1 MANNFYKNFGKVVK
15 NSTSTNKSKTNK
27 NTSNK
32 NAKNNSTTGNFL
44 EKSAKKLPAISKIII
59 AFFFIAGVVV
69 SFLAC
74 KIICKN
80 DCFEINGKK
89 SISILVNDEYIDE
102 GVKVIT
108 FGFDAN
114 SKVTIEVYE
123 NNTKL
128 NGLEDIDTSKETTYQ
143 IVYKVSSIRFKDIQ
157 LIRTVTV
164 VPVEE
169 VAPEEDAV
177 TQPEIPPIA

>member
-1 MANNFYKNFGKVVK
+1 MANNLYKNFGKITK
-15 NSTSTNKSKTNK
+15 STK
-27 NTSNK
+27 SNK
-32 NAKNNSTTGNFL
+32 PSSTKNNTTSSYA
-44 EKSAKKLPAISKIII
+44 EKTYKKLPAISKIII
-59 AFFFIAGVVV
+59 AFFFIAGVIA
-69 SFLAC
+69 SFFVC

-89 SISILVNDEYIDE
+89 SVSILVNDEYIDE

-108 FGFDAN
+108 FGFDAT

-143 IVYKVSSIRFKDIQ
+143 IVYKVSSIRFKDVQ

-169 VAPEEDAV
+169 VTPEEDAV